1 MKREFCISS
10 YGVADQG
17 HWSGTN
23 SQQYKKIIHK
33 KEKAHFYVLQFTF
46 SHEKKFCIS
55 SNYIADQGYWL
66 EKISQ
71 RYKNP

>member
-17 HWSGTN
+17 HWLGTN

-33 KEKAHFYVLQFTF
+33 KEKAHFYVLQLLSPVKRSFVSVVIILQIKDT
-46 SHEKKFCIS
+46 
-55 SNYIADQGYWL
+55 G
-66 EKISQ
+66 
-71 RYKNP
+71 